1 MSEDQSRK
9 VKMKLS
15 DLQLETVKNLFG
27 HNNWEMIIL
36 DESDTIREKVGIHK
50 PCSNGERWTGL
61 QSSVPQR
68 RKGPDLKTA
77 NY

>member
-9 VKMKLS
+9 VTMKLS
-15 DLQLETVKNLFG
+15 HLQIETVKNLFG

-36 DESDTIREKVGIHK
+36 DESDTIQEKA
-50 PCSNGERWTGL
+50 CSNGERWTGL
-61 QSSVPQR
+61 QRSVPQR